1 MLKCLIFDMDGTIV
15 DSIPFHKKS
24 WEIFSKT
31 YPINNLEEKLT
42 SQNKGGTITE
52 IMKFLMPEHKNNEG
66 KIQELGNL
74 KESIFRKIYKPY
86 VKPLPGFIKF
96 IQNAKINNLSIN
108 LASNGDHNNIKFI
121 VECINC
127 DSYFNFKIGSNDVK
141 KGKPN
146 PEMFLKIIKK
156 INVLPKECLI
166 FEDSIEGVE
175 AGLKS
180 GSKVVG
186 VTTTHSKDKLIS
198 LGCSLTIDNYD
209 DDNLLIKII
218 DKLFK

>member
-31 YPINNLEEKLT
+31 YPIDNLEDKLT

-52 IMKFLMPEHKNNEG
+52 IMKFLMPENKNNKT
-66 KIQELGNL
+66 KIEELGNL
-74 KESIFRKIYKPY
+74 KESIFREIYKPY
-86 VKPLPGFIKF
+86 VRPLPGFIKF
-96 IQNAKINNLSIN
+96 IHNAKMNNLSIN

-121 VECINC
+121 IESINC
-127 DSYFNFKIGSNDVK
+127 NSYFNLKIGSNDVK

-146 PEMFLKIIKK
+146 PEMFIKIMEK

-166 FEDSIEGVE
+166 FEDSIEGVK

-186 VTTTHSKDKLIS
+186 VTTSHSKDKLIS
-198 LGCSLTIDNYD
+198 LGCSLTIDNYEN
-209 DDNLLIKII
+209 DNLLIKII

>member
-31 YPINNLEEKLT
+31 YPIDNLEDKLT

-52 IMKFLMPEHKNNEG
+52 IMKFLMPDYKNNKT
-66 KIQELGNL
+66 KIEELGNL
-74 KESIFRKIYKPY
+74 KESIFREIYKPY
-86 VKPLPGFIKF
+86 IKPLPGFIKF
-96 IQNAKINNLSIN
+96 IRNAKMSNLSIN

-121 VECINC
+121 IECIDCN
-127 DSYFNFKIGSNDVK
+127 SYFNFKIGSNDVK

-146 PEMFLKIIKK
+146 PEMFIKIMEK

-166 FEDSIEGVE
+166 FEDSIEGVK

-186 VTTTHSKDKLIS
+186 VTTTHSKAKLIS
-198 LGCSLTIDNYD
+198 LGCSFTIKNYE

>member
-42 SQNKGGTITE
+42 SKNKGGTITE
-52 IMKFLMPEHKNNEG
+52 IMEFLMPEYKSNKS
-66 KIQELGNL
+66 KIEELGNL

-86 VKPLPGFIKF
+86 VKPLPGFVKF

-121 VECINC
+121 IECINC
-127 DSYFNFKIGSNDVK
+127 NSYFNLKIGSNDVK

-146 PEMFLKIIKK
+146 PEMFIKIMKK

-166 FEDSIEGVE
+166 FEDSIEGVK

-180 GSKVVG
+180 GSKVIG
-186 VTTTHSKDKLIS
+186 LTTTRSKNKLIS
-198 LGCSLTIDNYD
+198 MGCSLAIDSYD
-209 DDNLLIKII
+209 DNNLLIKIL

>member
-1 MLKCLIFDMDGTIV
+1 MLLGLQR
-15 DSIPFHKKS
+15 
-24 WEIFSKT
+24 E
-31 YPINNLEEKLT
+31 
-42 SQNKGGTITE
+42 
-52 IMKFLMPEHKNNEG
+52 NEG
-66 KIQELGNL
+66 KIKELGNL

-121 VECINC
+121 IECINC
-127 DSYFNFKIGSNDVK
+127 DSYFNHKIGSNDVK

-156 INVLPKECLI
+156 INVLPEECLI

-198 LGCSLTIDNYD
+198 LFFVFISWNINTYILCQIIGIFSLSFS
-209 DDNLLIKII
+209 II
-218 DKLFK
+218 CFFN

>member
-15 DSIPFHKKS
+15 DSIPFHKRS

-31 YPINNLEEKLT
+31 YPIDNLEKKLT
-42 SQNKGGTITE
+42 NQNKGGTIRE
-52 IMKFLMPEHKNNEG
+52 IMEFLMPEYKNNKD
-66 KIQELGNL
+66 KIEELGNL

-86 VKPLPGFIKF
+86 IKPLPGFIKF

-108 LASNGDHNNIKFI
+108 LASNGDHNNINFI
-121 VECINC
+121 IECINC
-127 DSYFNFKIGSNDVK
+127 NSYFDLKIGSNDVK

-146 PEMFLKIIKK
+146 PEMFIKIMKK

-166 FEDSIEGVE
+166 FEDSIEGVK

-180 GSKVVG
+180 GSKVIG
-186 VTTTHSKDKLIS
+186 VTTTHSKNKLIN

-209 DDNLLIKII
+209 DNNLLIKIM